1 VSDSGNLIMELDNH
15 ITSVIQNFDFTDL
28 DVSEQ
33 IEDWVQ
39 RNFDTEEISNEV
51 ISNLDITDFDQFNE
65 LEYKVTELEEKAEE
79 LEEKLNPMGPI
90 RSIMELESQIRA
102 QGMMI
107 EGLTNHVL
115 ELEERL
121 KLAAE
126 AFTKKILNAEEMAD
140 GGIQKRG
147 RPGFAG
153 REDDQAS
160 DETERAVEGE
170 AEAGDATE

>member
-1 VSDSGNLIMELDNH
+1 MSDSGNLIMELDNH

-33 IEDWVQ
+33 IEQWVMY
-39 RNFDTEEISNEV
+39 NVNDHIETDDLKSEIINDIDLDDINEFYD
-51 ISNLDITDFDQFNE
+51 LRE
-65 LEYKVTELEEKAEE
+65 KVEE
-79 LEEKLNPMGPI
+79 LEGKLNDRLSPA
-90 RSIMELESQIRA
+90 ELESQIRA

-126 AFTKKILNAEEMAD
+126 AFTKKIFNAEEVSNGVPA
-140 GGIQKRG
+140 RG
-147 RPGFAG
+147 RPEFTK
-153 REDDQAS
+153 REDDQTS
-160 DETERAVEGE
+160 DKAERSAEGE
-170 AEAGDATE
+170 AEDRDGAECDVSG